1 MTLTKFIAPA
11 LLPAAFLASTLSSM
25 LLTGPAQAGILH
37 KHPVAA
43 GAAAGLA
50 AHHIA
55 KKGAASRAASGKKP
69 NLAERHPVLSGIAA
83 GAAAH
88 HMLKK

>member
-1 MTLTKFIAPA
+1 MKLTLTLSA
-11 LLPAAFLASTLSSM
+11 LLPAAL
-25 LLTGPAQAGILH
+25 LLTATVPAQAGILH

-50 AHHIA
+50 AHHFA
-55 KKGAASRAASGKKP
+55 KKGAAGRMAHGQKP
-69 NLAERHPVLSGIAA
+69 NFAERHPMATGIA
-83 GAAAH
+83 GGVAAH